1 MHFTTSPKVQEKWQN
16 VQKNLWKSV
25 VHTRYE
31 CYNDNDNDNI
41 VWGDG
46 GNGRY
51 KSVSEKNEGFMWAL
65 VKEKPEEGLWMK
77 RVPIPEVGPNDVK
90 IKIHKTAICG
100 TDVHIYQWND
110 WAQHTIPIGLT
121 AGHEYVGE
129 VVEVGEGVQGF
140 KIGDLVSG
148 EGHITCGK
156 CRNCLEGHK
165 ENCKDAKGVGV
176 NRSGAFA
183 EYLVIPSSNV
193 WPCNPNIP
201 EEMYAI
207 FDPFGNATHTAL
219 SYDMLGEDV
228 LIAGAGP
235 IGCMAAAIAKFSGA
249 RHVVVTDMNPYR
261 LELAEKLGATR
272 AVNLKE
278 EKLTDVMNAI
288 GMTEG
293 FDVGLEMSG
302 SQVALHDMIHNMKHG
317 GNIALLGL
325 QRTDATVDLETVIF
339 NGLNI
344 RGIYG
349 RKVWDTWYKMST
361 MLQAGLDITPIIT
374 HRFDIKDYEK
384 GFEAMISGMSGKV
397 ILDWAHIND

>member
-1 MHFTTSPKVQEKWQN
+1 MH
-16 VQKNLWKSV
+16 
-25 VHTRYE
+25 
-31 CYNDNDNDNI
+31 DNT
-41 VWGDG
+41 
-46 GNGRY
+46 
-51 KSVSEKNEGFMWAL
+51 MWAL

-77 RVPIPEVGPNDVK
+77 RVPIPTVGPTDVK

-100 TDVHIYQWND
+100 TDVHIYQWNT
-110 WAQHTIPIGLT
+110 WAQNTIPVGMT
-121 AGHEYVGE
+121 VGHEYVGE
-129 VVEVGEGVQGF
+129 IVEMGEGVRGF
-140 KIGDLVSG
+140 QIGDLVSG

-165 ENCKDAKGVGV
+165 ENCRNARGVGV

-183 EYLVIPSSNV
+183 EYLVIPACNV
-193 WPCNPNIP
+193 WPCNPIIP
-201 EEMYAI
+201 EELYSI

-235 IGCMAAAIAKFSGA
+235 IGIMAAAIAKFCGA

-261 LELAEKLGATR
+261 LDLAKKLGATR
-272 AVNLKE
+272 TVNLKE
-278 EKLTDVMNAI
+278 EKLPDVMQEI

-302 SQVALHDMIHNMKHG
+302 SQIALRDMIHNMKHG

-325 QRTDATVDLETVIF
+325 QRTDAVVDLETVIF
-339 NGLNI
+339 NGLNLK
-344 RGIYG
+344 GIYG

-361 MLQAGLDITPIIT
+361 MIQAGLDISPVIT
-374 HRFDIKDYEK
+374 HRFDIRDYEK
-384 GFEAMISGMSGKV
+384 GFEAMISGQSGKV
-397 ILDWAHIND
+397 ILDWTHLED